1 MSTPVVIVEM
11 WALLLIS
18 MLFGRRLVDLL
29 PGNIARSLRFY
40 VSPVLGLAALVLLAT
55 LYGWISAF
63 SFKITLPLVL
73 ALVVIAVSFEKR
85 KLNLLKDSVWLCL
98 FALICAMPVWAQ
110 IFKYGGYNPF
120 TDIFTYIAQAQWL
133 QEHPFTDKVIT
144 SGNYPA
150 LTQVALYQWSGSR
163 MGGTFLLGFV
173 QSLFNLKWSYYA
185 YTSVVSCAL
194 VTGCLA
200 LGGIVRHVIPSRRLV
215 ILALALL
222 PSFSMNGFIYGA
234 EWGFYP
240 QTLGLSFALG
250 ACALLPFLIKT
261 VIKTK
266 PSFLKLVT
274 YTLPAAVSSAALLF
288 AYNEP
293 FPIFVAAIFLYLLIV
308 SLQNKQAFANLAS
321 FVVVFIVE
329 TLLLVNYEA
338 IRIFINIYQTLG
350 ISQGMAKIGWSVL
363 WSPIQF
369 IAFSIGM
376 KSPFRSNFLSLDYFY
391 STFLAAAVLIAMLIV
406 LIAFVKN
413 NPKRRENII
422 FLACIEFVLMIFFV
436 KFRYLSPN
444 VTAAE
449 VGHTFL
455 QFKIV
460 KYQTPFMLALVGIFW
475 AACYKFF
482 KKQRRLL
489 IVGYVILFIIGSN
502 FHFRNSAANY
512 THHFLVET
520 GRQYDPFSTL
530 LDLRQELQSIPN
542 DEVVYVDL
550 GSEEHHKLREMVAYI
565 LYDRKIASDYR
576 DDGYILGR
584 LPKKDQN
591 MSKDGAIKIIY
602 MRENVKPQ
610 DADVVVGPFVVRD
623 NK

>member
-1 MSTPVVIVEM
+1 MSTLVVIVEM

-18 MLFGRRLVDLL
+18 MLLGRRLVDLL
-29 PGNIARSLRFY
+29 PGNVARPLNFY
-40 VSPVLGLAALVLLAT
+40 VSPVLGLAVLVLIAT

-63 SFKITLPLVL
+63 SFKITLPLTL
-73 ALVVIAVSFEKR
+73 ALVVLAAVFEKHKR
-85 KLNLLKDSVWLCL
+85 ALLKDSVWLCL
-98 FALICAMPVWAQ
+98 FAVICAMPVWAQ
-110 IFKYGGYNPF
+110 IFKYGGYSPF

-173 QSLFNLKWSYYA
+173 QSLFNLQWSYYA
-185 YTSVVSCAL
+185 YTSAVSCAL

-200 LGGIVRHVIPSRRLV
+200 IGGIIRHVIPSRRLI

-222 PSFSMNGFIYGA
+222 PSISMNGFIYGA

-250 ACALLPFLIKT
+250 VCALFPFLIKI
-261 VIKTK
+261 VMQAK
-266 PSFLKLVT
+266 PGFLKSVA
-274 YTLPAAVSSAALLF
+274 YALPAAVSSAALLF

-293 FPIFVAAIFLYLLIV
+293 FPIFIAAIFLYLVIV
-308 SLQNKQAFANLAS
+308 GLQNRSALPS
-321 FVVVFIVE
+321 LLIFVGVFIVE
-329 TLLLVNYEA
+329 TLILVNYEA

-350 ISQGMAKIGWSVL
+350 ISNGMAQIGWAIL

-391 STFLAAAVLIAMLIV
+391 STFFATAVLLAMLVI
-406 LIAFVKN
+406 LISFVKK

-422 FLACIEFVLMIFFV
+422 FLACIEFVLMIFLI
-436 KFRYLSPN
+436 KFRYFSPDMS
-444 VTAAE
+444 AAE

-455 QFKIV
+455 QFKIA
-460 KYQTPFMLALVGIFW
+460 KYQTPFMMALVGIFW
-475 AACYKFF
+475 AICYKYF
-482 KKQRRLL
+482 KAQRRLL
-489 IVGYVILFIIGSN
+489 IVGYFILFIIGGI
-502 FHFRNSAANY
+502 FHFYKSTIGY
-512 THHFLVET
+512 TRHFLIEAECS
-520 GRQYDPFSTL
+520 YNPFAVL
-530 LDLRQELQSIPN
+530 LELRQELHSIPK
-542 DEVVYVDL
+542 DKVVYVDL
-550 GSEEHHKLREMVAYI
+550 GFENHHKLRQMVAYI
-565 LYDRKIASDYR
+565 LYDRKIAGDYR

-584 LPKKDQN
+584 LPEKDRN
-591 MSKDGAIKIIY
+591 MSKDGAIKVIY

-610 DADVVVGPFVVRD
+610 DADVVVGPFVIRD
-623 NK
+623 K